1 MLCTTTV
8 GALNVNV
15 LHHFSNRYIN
25 KKQTMT
31 VLKCFELV
39 ACHKKALN
47 IHPGP
52 REYNFFNGEGEYTV
66 G

>member
-1 MLCTTTV
+1 MS
-8 GALNVNV
+8 
-15 LHHFSNRYIN
+15 F
-25 KKQTMT
+25 
-31 VLKCFELV
+31 LKYFELV
-39 ACHKKALN
+39 ACHKLALN

>member
-1 MLCTTTV
+1 
-8 GALNVNV
+8 
-15 LHHFSNRYIN
+15 
-25 KKQTMT
+25 MT